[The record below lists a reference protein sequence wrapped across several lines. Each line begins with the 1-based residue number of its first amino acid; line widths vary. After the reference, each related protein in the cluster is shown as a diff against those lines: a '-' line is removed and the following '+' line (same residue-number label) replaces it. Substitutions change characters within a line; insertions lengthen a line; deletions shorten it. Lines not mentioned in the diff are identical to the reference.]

1 MEAIMT
7 QIISHFEEVITQ
19 LRHMLPKNTATAQA
33 IDQHESWERIVM
45 KAINDGY
52 VESADEFV
60 GSVEACLRRSA

>member
-7 QIISHFEEVITQ
+7 QMVSHFEEVITQ

-33 IDQHESWERIVM
+33 IDQHASWERIAM
-45 KAINDGY
+45 EAINDGY

-60 GSVEACLRRSA
+60 RFVEACLRRSA